1 MYTEGKVLLTEGKV
15 LLTEVS
21 CEMYA
26 SWETYHQH
34 KLAAVIQLH
43 KLLDHD
49 ITYYN
54 GYRWRLCSAEVTI
67 VYTHNRGW
75 IEMWMDGFMI
85 SASKTKEIFENVT
98 LCIATML
105 PYKDE
110 NYFL

>member
-1 MYTEGKVLLTEGKV
+1 V

-21 CEMYA
+21 CKMYA

-34 KLAAVIQLH
+34 SICSDPTAQV
-43 KLLDHD
+43 
-49 ITYYN
+49 TGPWYYN

-85 SASKTKEIFENVT
+85 STSNTKRNIWK
-98 LCIATML
+98 C
-105 PYKDE
+105 
-110 NYFL
+110 